1 MAEALLC
8 AGLDPDDPDCTTLV
22 VVVTEEEGHQERA
35 VAGLVPYGYEG
46 DGCLYLVR
54 TDGWAERR
62 LEGRQLTVDI
72 VAYPALLDG
81 PEGGAER
88 FPERSDADPA
98 ALRLLR
104 VRACVEPDAYERASE
119 VTLVLTAPAGTPA
132 EEAVALVRSGE
143 DRPLVVA
150 PPPERE

>member
-8 AGLDPDDPDCTTLV
+8 AGLDPDDPDSTTLV
-22 VVVTEEEGHQERA
+22 VVVAEEGHHERA

-62 LEGRQLTVDI
+62 LEGRRLIVDI
-72 VAYPALLDG
+72 VAYPALLEGLD
-81 PEGGAER
+81 GGAER

-104 VRACVEPDAYERASE
+104 VRASVDPDAYERASE

-143 DRPLVVA
+143 DWPLVVA
-150 PPPERE
+150 PPPERD